1 MPEESSAL
9 PLLLGGIGVVAAAYV
24 LMGGAG
30 AGVSTTASVSKGTS
44 VPPIISSASNGT
56 LVPTKGAVVPAIS
69 STSNG
74 AGVPTNS
81 ASNPSG
87 LPRRGASSA
96 RSGPAAVTSE
106 TRLVPSAVPDTSGTA
121 PESETSGTW
130 PSETSGTWPSAT
142 SGTWP
147 SATSGTWPSE
157 MSGPSGPSET
167 TYRVPSE
174 PTYRVVP
181 AETTY
186 VAAPTPALPYW
197 PYHVGA
203 SGATCDATCEARNMV
218 CDAEAQAN
226 TTYGR
231 DIAFEALRR
240 GGVVQRGG
248 LEDEWQGDVR
258 VRDGYR
264 THDAGQMRSMPGI
277 WMWGN
282 STTEGAPNWK
292 NEAHRNVSSTCSD
305 AYAGL
310 RRVCSCTQPAPA
322 TSAPVRAPS
331 PPALPP
337 PPPELPP
344 PALPPL
350 STRAATQ
357 PPILTPPPPSSDYIT
372 RFRYVKDAG
381 ITAAEG
387 GVENVQTSTAW
398 GTWYAVYSLKESG
411 VAKRSMRLTMYVDGT
426 LLPPQNV
433 EHALLDVWVGT
444 GDPSIHYVNNKV
456 FVIGDGQ
463 TGADSDAVG
472 GVSTSSNSIIVYTV
486 TDGSGA
492 TLTVNGVGRSV
503 KPTVSNSF
511 ERTTIGLHASVLWA
525 TFEWA

>member
-9 PLLLGGIGVVAAAYV
+9 PLLLGGICVVATAYF

-30 AGVSTTASVSKGTS
+30 AGVSTTASVSKGAD
-44 VPPIISSASNGT
+44 VPPIPRVRNGT
-56 LVPTKGAVVPAIS
+56 VVPTNGADVAPIPGG
-69 STSNG
+69 SNG
-74 AGVPTNS
+74 ASVPSNS
-81 ASNPSG
+81 ATNLTNPLRRSG
-87 LPRRGASSA
+87 SVITP
-96 RSGPAAVTSE
+96 GPAAVTSE
-106 TRLVPSAVPDTSGTA
+106 TRLVPSPVPDTGGTTSESEA
-121 PESETSGTW
+121 PEPSDTW
-130 PSETSGTWPSAT
+130 PSEP
-142 SGTWP
+142 
-147 SATSGTWPSE
+147 
-157 MSGPSGPSET
+157 
-167 TYRVPSE
+167 TYRVVPSE

-181 AETTY
+181 SETTY
-186 VAAPTPALPYW
+186 RVVPSETTYRAAPTPALPYW

-203 SGATCDATCEARNMV
+203 SGATCDATCEARRMV

-240 GGVVQRGG
+240 GGVVQRGD
-248 LEDEWQGDVR
+248 LEDEWRDDVR

-292 NEAHRNVSSTCSD
+292 NEAHKNVPSTCSD

-310 RRVCSCTQPAPA
+310 RRVCSCTQPAPT
-322 TSAPVRAPS
+322 TSAPVRAPP

-337 PPPELPP
+337 PPPETQ
-344 PALPPL
+344 PPL
-350 STRAATQ
+350 STRAAT
-357 PPILTPPPPSSDYIT
+357 PPPVLTPPPPASDYIT
-372 RFRYVKDAG
+372 RFRYVKGAG

-387 GVENVQTSTAW
+387 GVENVQTATAW
-398 GTWYAVYSLKESG
+398 GSWYAVYSLKESG
-411 VAKRSMRLTMYVDGT
+411 VAKKSMRLTMNVDGT

-463 TGADSDAVG
+463 TGADSDTVG

-486 TDGSGA
+486 TDGTNA

-511 ERTTIGLHASVLWA
+511 ERTSIGLHASVLWA

>member
-1 MPEESSAL
+1 MQKNWNGSEVKKVMPEESSAL

-30 AGVSTTASVSKGTS
+30 ASVNGTS
-44 VPPIISSASNGT
+44 VPPISSASNGT
-56 LVPTKGAVVPAIS
+56 LVPTKGAGVPGTSNGAS
-69 STSNG
+69 VPTKGAGVPGTSNG

-81 ASNPSG
+81 ASNPTSF
-87 LPRRGASSA
+87 LRRSASA

-106 TRLVPSAVPDTSGTA
+106 TRLVPSAVPDTSGPGTA
-121 PESETSGTW
+121 LESETSDTW
-130 PSETSGTWPSAT
+130 PSEPM
-142 SGTWP
+142 
-147 SATSGTWPSE
+147 PSE
-157 MSGPSGPSET
+157 PMPSET
-167 TYRVPSE
+167 MPSETMPMPSE

-181 AETTY
+181 SETTY
-186 VAAPTPALPYW
+186 VAAPTPSLPYW

-203 SGATCDATCEARNMV
+203 SGATCDATCGARNMV

-240 GGVVQRGG
+240 GGVVQRGE
-248 LEDEWQGDVR
+248 LEDEWQDNVR

-264 THDAGQMRSMPGI
+264 THEAGQMRSMPGI

-292 NEAHRNVSSTCSD
+292 NEAHRNVPSTCSD

-322 TSAPVRAPS
+322 TSAPVRAPPTS
-331 PPALPP
+331 APVRAP
-337 PPPELPP
+337 PPPETQPP
-344 PALPPL
+344 PP
-350 STRAATQ
+350 TRAATQ

-387 GVENVQTSTAW
+387 GVENVQTSAAW
-398 GTWYAVYSLKESG
+398 GSWYAVYSLKESG
-411 VAKRSMRLTMYVDGT
+411 VAKKSMRLTMYVDGT

-463 TGADSDAVG
+463 TGADSDTVG

-486 TDGSGA
+486 TDGTNA

-511 ERTTIGLHASVLWA
+511 ERTTIGLHASLLWA

>member
-1 MPEESSAL
+1 MP
-9 PLLLGGIGVVAAAYV
+9 
-24 LMGGAG
+24 M
-30 AGVSTTASVSKGTS
+30 
-44 VPPIISSASNGT
+44 
-56 LVPTKGAVVPAIS
+56 
-69 STSNG
+69 
-74 AGVPTNS
+74 
-81 ASNPSG
+81 
-87 LPRRGASSA
+87 
-96 RSGPAAVTSE
+96 
-106 TRLVPSAVPDTSGTA
+106 
-121 PESETSGTW
+121 
-130 PSETSGTWPSAT
+130 PSEP
-142 SGTWP
+142 
-147 SATSGTWPSE
+147 
-157 MSGPSGPSET
+157 

-181 AETTY
+181 SETTY
-186 VAAPTPALPYW
+186 RVVPSEPTYRVVPTAAPTPALPYW

-240 GGVVQRGG
+240 GGVVQRGE
-248 LEDEWQGDVR
+248 LEDEWQDNVR
-258 VRDGYR
+258 VRDRYR

-277 WMWGN
+277 WMWGT

-292 NEAHRNVSSTCSD
+292 NEAHRNVPSTCSD

-310 RRVCSCTQPAPA
+310 RRVCSCMQPPPATSPPVRAPP
-322 TSAPVRAPS
+322 TSAPVRAP
-331 PPALPP
+331 PPPETQPP
-337 PPPELPP
+337 PP
-344 PALPPL
+344 
-350 STRAATQ
+350 TRAATQ

-387 GVENVQTSTAW
+387 GVENVQTSAAW
-398 GTWYAVYSLKESG
+398 GSWYAVYSLKESG
-411 VAKRSMRLTMYVDGT
+411 VAKKSMRLTMYVDGT

-463 TGADSDAVG
+463 TGADSDTVG

-486 TDGSGA
+486 TDGTNA